1 MVEAVSFGHDAIR
14 IQCQGLEELGKV
26 AGKEKKYDSID
37 PFPEGLRET
46 MESSY
51 SSAIDDIIYSS
62 GGPGS
67 KADQSAATSALSS
80 LVMEEMEALYP
91 DEKCAIKS

>member
-1 MVEAVSFGHDAIR
+1 
-14 IQCQGLEELGKV
+14 
-26 AGKEKKYDSID
+26 
-37 PFPEGLRET
+37 

-80 LVMEEMEALYP
+80 LVMEEMEALRLHEERTYLALQ
-91 DEKCAIKS
+91 DEQTKKASGQLSEKVSAGIAVTFFAKMQKKSV